1 VRAGH
6 FSMILTDLM
15 MKMVIFK
22 INIETGLVLK
32 NIEQNSMQYIKE

>member
-1 VRAGH
+1 
-6 FSMILTDLM
+6 MILTDLM